1 MNKEFKE
8 IKGITCEAENCIY
21 QDINGNCNAG
31 HIKVGNPKALHQSE
45 TKCETFECTPACEG
59 E

>member
-1 MNKEFKE
+1 MDKKYSE
-8 IKGITCEAENCIY
+8 IKGITCEVENCIY

-31 HIKVGNPKALHQSE
+31 HIKVGNPNAQKRSE
-45 TKCETFECTPACEG
+45 TKCETFECMPSCQG